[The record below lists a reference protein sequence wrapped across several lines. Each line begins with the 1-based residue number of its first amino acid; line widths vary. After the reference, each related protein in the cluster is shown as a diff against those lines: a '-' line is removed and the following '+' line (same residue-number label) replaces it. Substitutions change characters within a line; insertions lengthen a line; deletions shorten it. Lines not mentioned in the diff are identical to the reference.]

1 MSEINYSELA
11 KAIALEL
18 RALPSQDKI
27 IWTAKQCA
35 EYLGVSERHFVDRLS
50 KSFGF
55 PTPIKLPSDTGAR
68 GHSRW
73 YEVELT
79 AWVRKQK
86 IAS

>member
-1 MSEINYSELA
+1 MSGIDYNQLA

-27 IWTAKQCA
+27 IWDASLCA
-35 EYLGVSERHFVDRLS
+35 TYLKVSERHFVDRLS

-55 PTPIKLPSDTGAR
+55 PTPIKLPSETGAK

-73 YEVELT
+73 YATEITE
-79 AWVRKQK
+79 WVQKQK
-86 IAS
+86 RAS